1 MLLLQLFQHL
11 LLLKT
16 QRNISN
22 RFELEAEC
30 ESSGLTALPTTV

>member
-1 MLLLQLFQHL
+1 MLLLQLFQYF

-22 RFELEAEC
+22 RFELEAER
-30 ESSGLTALPTTV
+30 ESSGLTALPAAV